1 MHAIAQ
7 LVQNCRECAEQSR
20 NKREPLI
27 TTPLPEYPWQL
38 VGTDLFELDK
48 CQYLLVVDYFSRYPE
63 VIKLSSTTSNQV
75 IAALKTIFAR
85 HGIPETVRSDNGP
98 QYSSQEFAMF
108 ASSYGFSH
116 VTSSP
121 RYPQSNGQVE
131 RMVQTIK
138 RMLMKSPDPHIA
150 VLSYR
155 ATPHPWCGYS
165 PAELCMGRRI
175 RTAVPQSN
183 AMLIPQW
190 SYLNEFRE
198 KNAEFKR
205 KQKEQFDSRHGAKKL
220 PDIPDDSEV
229 WITSGDRPISGRIVS
244 AGETPRLYVVETD
257 SGELQRNRSH
267 LIVAPDAE
275 QDSTPENAV
284 ETEQQPAPAT
294 PPRRIMTR
302 TRTGANIQPP
312 ERLA

>member
-1 MHAIAQ
+1 M
-7 LVQNCRECAEQSR
+7 QNCRECAEQSS

-27 TTPLPEYPWQL
+27 TTPLPDYPWQL
-38 VGTDLFELDK
+38 IGTDLFELDK

-63 VIKLSSTTSNQV
+63 VIKLNSTTSSQV
-75 IAALKTIFAR
+75 IAVLKTIFAR

-98 QYSSQEFAMF
+98 QYSSQEFARF

-138 RMLMKSPDPHIA
+138 QMLKKSPDPHIA

-183 AMLIPQW
+183 AMLIPKW
-190 SYLNEFRE
+190 SYLR
-198 KNAEFKR
+198 EFKEKTNGNR
-205 KQKEQFDSRHGAKKL
+205 RNSLTVAM
-220 PDIPDDSEV
+220 
-229 WITSGDRPISGRIVS
+229 
-244 AGETPRLYVVETD
+244 
-257 SGELQRNRSH
+257 ELKNSLKSQMILRC
-267 LIVAPDAE
+267 
-275 QDSTPENAV
+275 
-284 ETEQQPAPAT
+284 
-294 PPRRIMTR
+294 
-302 TRTGANIQPP
+302 G
-312 ERLA
+312 